1 MPYLITFTLFAPLF
15 FSLLFKTVEFVF
27 QEQSLIFT
35 KRALIF
41 ISFGVLAIL
50 TSLGISNY
58 LMNPLV
64 DFYTLFDIT
73 SLSHNH
79 MPPWLVVVFAFLVLD
94 LANYLIHR
102 FIHFVPFLWR
112 FHRLHHSDRN
122 VDALTTV
129 LHHPLEVFINSIF
142 IVGFYV
148 AFDLPIILI
157 IFYDIL
163 LALHDAFA
171 HTTMRIP
178 RKIEQWG
185 GYIFVMPVMHRTH
198 HSIDMSYGN
207 SNYGSIFSIWDRL
220 LGTYKDTNKINS
232 HSIIFGVEATKT
244 PKSISTKELL
254 LNPFI

>member
-1 MPYLITFTLFAPLF
+1 MMTRRAFI
-15 FSLLFKTVEFVF
+15 FSACGL
-27 QEQSLIFT
+27 
-35 KRALIF
+35 
-41 ISFGVLAIL
+41 LAIL
-50 TSLGISNY
+50 VSLAISTY

-64 DFYTLFDIT
+64 DFYSIFNFT
-73 SLSHNH
+73 SLSHNQLS
-79 MPPWLVVVFAFLVLD
+79 PWLVVALAFLVLD

-112 FHRLHHSDRN
+112 FHRLHHSDSK

-148 AFDLPIILI
+148 AFDLPIVLI

-171 HTTMRIP
+171 HSTIVIP
-178 RKIEQWG
+178 KPIEKWL
-185 GYIFVMPVMHRTH
+185 GYIFVMPVMHRLH
-198 HSIDMSYGN
+198 HALDMRHGN
-207 SNYGSIFSIWDRL
+207 SNYGSVFSFWDRL
-220 LGTYKDTNKINS
+220 LGTYTDTRNMNS
-232 HSIIFGVEATKT
+232 RAIVFGIETTQT
-244 PKSISTKELL
+244 PKSFSAKELL